1 MALADTTARAF
12 VEAFL
17 VAAGNDSCKDAS
29 FSTAGACP
37 DRLAPAPN
45 PPALMEPALMEP
57 VLMEPVPSA
66 GVAVFNAKAFVDER
80 TPKANGLPL
89 FYIFNMLMIPLL

>member
-57 VLMEPVPSA
+57 VPSA